1 MQRERTITNKL
12 DLGNGYVSYEQIRL
26 GGKRIVTL
34 RLNGKSLGCLTNP
47 MVNHQVAAQMMLR
60 MATYDIE
67 EKAEPIEAT
76 VSEAA
81 MEWNEEQS
89 N

>member
-12 DLGNGYVSYEQIRL
+12 DLGNGYVSYEQTRP

-34 RLNGKSLGCLTNP
+34 RLDGKPLGCLTNP

-67 EKAEPIEAT
+67 EKPEPIEAT